1 LRPVE
6 TELPSA
12 SAESLGRR
20 VLILTPSAADAPVAR
35 QLLAEAGIDSLIC
48 ADLAGLCER
57 LAEGAAAMLIAEEAL
72 IAPEIDVLLAALGE
86 QPPWSDIP
94 LVVLT
99 TADDTALST
108 ARLLGL
114 FESVGSMTLLERPFR
129 AATLLST
136 VQVAMRAREKQY
148 ESRRLTEQAARATE
162 ALARSEERLRL
173 VIDSSRIGT
182 WTLELPGY
190 RLTAS
195 SRCRQIFGRDDEH
208 PFSYRQLVDAVH
220 PDDRGRMRQ
229 AVAAALRDGS
239 EYDLDYR
246 ILRGNGGIGWV
257 AMRGRAFFD
266 ASGKPTFMAGTAL
279 DVSERKAAESLKEQL
294 LQAERRAR
302 AAAERENAMKDE
314 FLATLSHELR
324 TPLAAVLG
332 WTQVLRRAA
341 PGGEERQR
349 AVAAIERNALAQK
362 RLIGDLLDMSA
373 ISAGSFELE
382 RQPLS
387 LDAVADAAIEAAKPL
402 AAESGVELHREG
414 HAGGA
419 LVIGDRRRLEQ
430 VAWNLLANAIKFSPR
445 GSQVRVH
452 VGASRDEV
460 RLTVSDSGVGI
471 APEFLPHAF
480 ERFRQQDSSTRRVHG
495 GLGLGLSIVRHLVV
509 LHGGRVHAHSEGTG
523 FGATFLVALPNAG
536 ADRRERADE
545 ATGHARSAVAE
556 PAAGR
561 PGEAPL
567 RHRRWADLHAP
578 GHAPAPDDLP
588 APADA
593 PGHAPTPADA
603 RAPAGAPRG

>member
-1 LRPVE
+1 M
-6 TELPSA
+6 
-12 SAESLGRR
+12 
-20 VLILTPSAADAPVAR
+20 LILTPSAADAPVAR
-35 QLLAEAGIDSLIC
+35 QLLAEAGIDSVIC

-57 LAEGAAAMLIAEEAL
+57 FAEGAAAMLIAEEAL
-72 IAPEIDVLLAALGE
+72 TVPEIDVLLAALAE
-86 QPPWSDIP
+86 QPTWSDIP
-94 LVVLT
+94 LIVLT
-99 TADDTALST
+99 TADDTAGST

-148 ESRRLTEQAARATE
+148 EARRLIEEAARTTE
-162 ALARSEERLRL
+162 ALARSEEHLRL
-173 VIDSSRIGT
+173 VIDSSKIGT
-182 WTLELPGY
+182 WTLQLPGY

-195 SRCRQIFGRDDEH
+195 PRCRQIFGRDDTQ
-208 PFSYRQLVDAVH
+208 PFSYRELVDVVH

-229 AVAAALRDGS
+229 AVAAALRDGT

-246 ILRGNGGIGWV
+246 VLRRNGVIGWV

-266 ASGKPTFMAGTAL
+266 AAGKPAFMAGTAL
-279 DVSERKAAESLKEQL
+279 DVTERKSAESLKEQL

-302 AAAERENAMKDE
+302 AAAERESAMKDD

-332 WTQVLRRAA
+332 WTQVLRRAS
-341 PGGEERQR
+341 PGGEERHR

-387 LDAVADAAIEAAKPL
+387 LDAVADAAIEAARPL
-402 AAESGVELHREG
+402 ADEGGVELHRDG
-414 HAGGA
+414 DAGTA
-419 LVIGDRRRLEQ
+419 LVMGDWRRLEQ
-430 VAWNLLANAIKFSPR
+430 VAWNLLTNAIKFSPR

-480 ERFRQQDSSTRRVHG
+480 ERFRQQDSSTRRSHG
-495 GLGLGLSIVRHLVV
+495 GLGLGLSIVKHLVV

-523 FGATFLVALPNAG
+523 FGATFVVALPNAG
-536 ADRRERADE
+536 AGRHERAAEASGQDE
-545 ATGHARSAVAE
+545 RAAAE
-556 PAAGR
+556 PATAA
-561 PGEAPL
+561 PEAESP
-567 RHRRWADLHAP
+567 RSRRWADAA
-578 GHAPAPDDLP
+578 GTAGAPADTP
-588 APADA
+588 APA
-593 PGHAPTPADA
+593 GTP
-603 RAPAGAPRG
+603 PA

>member
-1 LRPVE
+1 MD
-6 TELPSA
+6 A
-12 SAESLGRR
+12 SPRSDDRDASLRR
-20 VLILTPSAADAPVAR
+20 VLILTPSAADAPVAH
-35 QLLAEAGIDSLIC
+35 QLLAEAAIVSVIC
-48 ADLAGLCER
+48 ADIASLCER
-57 LAEGAAAMLIAEEAL
+57 FAEGAAAMLIAEEAL
-72 IAPEIDVLLAALGE
+72 DTPEIDGLLAALE
-86 QPPWSDIP
+86 AQPSWSDIP
-94 LVVLT
+94 LIMLT
-99 TADDTALST
+99 TADDTAMST
-108 ARLLGL
+108 ARLLAL

-148 ESRRLTEQAARATE
+148 EARHLMEQAAHTTE

-182 WTLELPGY
+182 WTIELPGY
-190 RLTAS
+190 RLEAS
-195 SRCRQIFGRDDEH
+195 PRCRQIFGRDDERS
-208 PFSYRQLVDAVH
+208 FSYRELVDIVH
-220 PDDRGRMRQ
+220 PDDRARMRQ

-246 ILRGNGGIGWV
+246 ILRYHGGLGWV

-266 ASGKPTFMAGTAL
+266 ATGKPVFMAGTAL
-279 DVSERKAAESLKEQL
+279 DITERKASESLKEQV
-294 LQAERRAR
+294 LQAERHAR
-302 AAAERENAMKDE
+302 AAAERENAMKDD

-332 WTQVLRRAA
+332 WTQVLRRAG

-373 ISAGSFELE
+373 ISAGSFQLE

-387 LDAVADAAIEAAKPL
+387 LDDVADAAIEAARPL
-402 AAESGVELHREG
+402 AQESGVELRREG
-414 HAGGA
+414 RTGGA
-419 LVIGDRRRLEQ
+419 LVLGDRRRLEQ

-460 RLTVSDSGVGI
+460 RLTVIDSGVGI

-480 ERFRQQDSSTRRVHG
+480 ERFRQQDSSTRRAHG
-495 GLGLGLSIVRHLVV
+495 GLGIGLSIVKHLVV

-523 FGATFLVALPNAG
+523 FGATFVVALPTAG
-536 ADRRERADE
+536 SSHDGPEPQPRAGVQPSLE
-545 ATGHARSAVAE
+545 ESLAEKPRARV
-556 PAAGR
+556 PPR
-561 PGEAPL
+561 
-567 RHRRWADLHAP
+567 RRWADAHSRAE
-578 GHAPAPDDLP
+578 GN
-588 APADA
+588 APAD
-593 PGHAPTPADA
+593 GSGD
-603 RAPAGAPRG
+603 

>member
-1 LRPVE
+1 VK
-6 TELPSA
+6 TEAACSGTEAPA
-12 SAESLGRR
+12 RR

-35 QLLAEAGIDSLIC
+35 RLLAEAGIESVIC

-57 LAEGAAAMLIAEEAL
+57 FAEGAAAMLIAEEAL
-72 IAPEIDVLLAALGE
+72 VAPEIDVLLAVLAE

-99 TADDTALST
+99 TADDTAGST

-148 ESRRLTEQAARATE
+148 ESRRLTEQAARATV

-246 ILRGNGGIGWV
+246 ILRNNGVLAWV

-266 ASGKPTFMAGTAL
+266 AAGKPLFMAGTAL
-279 DVSERKAAESLKEQL
+279 DITERKAAESLREQL

-302 AAAERENAMKDE
+302 AAAERESAMKDD

-373 ISAGSFELE
+373 IAAGSFELE

-387 LDAVADAAIEAAKPL
+387 LDAVTDAAIEAAKPL
-402 AAESGVELHREG
+402 AAESGVELHRDG
-414 HAGGA
+414 HAGEA
-419 LVIGDRRRLEQ
+419 LVFGDRRRLEQ
-430 VAWNLLANAIKFSPR
+430 VAWNLLTNAIKFSPR
-445 GSQVRVH
+445 GAQVRVH

-480 ERFRQQDSSTRRVHG
+480 ERFRQQDSSTRRAHG
-495 GLGLGLSIVRHLVV
+495 GLGLGLSIVKHLVV

-523 FGATFLVALPNAG
+523 FGATFVVALPNAG
-536 ADRRERADE
+536 ADARECEVEAGRRDLHDAPAKHAANPEGEASPRRRRWSDADASGDGPAADRA
-545 ATGHARSAVAE
+545 AAVA
-556 PAAGR
+556 PASGAQS
-561 PGEAPL
+561 
-567 RHRRWADLHAP
+567 
-578 GHAPAPDDLP
+578 
-588 APADA
+588 
-593 PGHAPTPADA
+593 
-603 RAPAGAPRG
+603 AGAPRG